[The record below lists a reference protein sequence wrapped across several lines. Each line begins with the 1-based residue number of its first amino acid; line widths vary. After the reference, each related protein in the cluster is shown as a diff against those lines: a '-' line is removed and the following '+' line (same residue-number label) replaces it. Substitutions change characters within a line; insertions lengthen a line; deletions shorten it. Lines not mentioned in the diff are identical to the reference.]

1 MELVLLRHGQSEWN
15 LKNIFTGW
23 VDVDLTDVGMIEAIE
38 SGGLMAEAGVIPDV
52 VHTSLQKRHPNRRG
66 IAAGDGPPVDP
77 GAAQLAP
84 QRAPLRG
91 VAR

>member
-52 VHTSLQKRHPNRRG
+52 VHTSLQKRAIRTAEESLRAMGQGMLRRWQ
-66 IAAGDGPPVDP
+66 APPSRGPTSS
-77 GAAQLAP
+77 
-84 QRAPLRG
+84 
-91 VAR
+91 